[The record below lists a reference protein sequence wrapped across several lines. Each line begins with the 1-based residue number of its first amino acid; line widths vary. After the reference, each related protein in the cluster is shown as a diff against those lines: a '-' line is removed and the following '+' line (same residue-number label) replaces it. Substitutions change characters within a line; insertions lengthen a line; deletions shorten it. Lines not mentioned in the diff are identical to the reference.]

1 MGMREVFRTV
11 EVVEAGEGR
20 DPVVVRERREVIAL
34 GCLTSHELKQLMYD
48 E

>member
-1 MGMREVFRTV
+1 MREVFRTV

-34 GCLTSHELKQLMYD
+34 RCVTSRELRQFVYD